1 MSRWGA
7 RAPPPPLGPPPPPP
21 GALPSG
27 EGGLGEGREVVLAE
41 ERLRRR
47 PHRLYVQRL
56 RHLPDESPEQCGPLP
71 PVVDGVAV
79 PAGARP
85 PPGVE
90 VRPDLSHRPHRY
102 LVRQVVVEGPQ
113 EHVRRVAAAGAER
126 GPPPPRGGAGLGA
139 ARPGPPPLV

>member
-41 ERLRRR
+41 ESLRRR

-56 RHLPDESPEQCGPLP
+56 RHLPDESHEQCGPLP

-79 PAGARP
+79 PAGGGP
-85 PPGVE
+85 PPGGG
-90 VRPDLSHRPHRY
+90 
-102 LVRQVVVEGPQ
+102 GPP
-113 EHVRRVAAAGAER
+113 
-126 GPPPPRGGAGLGA
+126 GPPPPPPRHLVRAGG
-139 ARPGPPPLV
+139 